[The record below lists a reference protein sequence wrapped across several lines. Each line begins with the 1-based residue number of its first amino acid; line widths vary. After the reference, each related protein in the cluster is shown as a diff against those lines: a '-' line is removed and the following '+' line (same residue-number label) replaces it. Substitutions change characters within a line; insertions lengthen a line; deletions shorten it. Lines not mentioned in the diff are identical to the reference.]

1 MKKFF
6 LLTVILAFFG
16 LTANAQPK
24 NLLGTWKS
32 TIADVYAGT
41 EYLMS
46 KNCSAMGM
54 EMSFTFK
61 NGEECL
67 LTIVAEGESETYNVT
82 YKVVGTVVILTDQS
96 GEDIPLIYKDG
107 KLWMERQEED
117 GMLIRLNFEKK

>member
-32 TIADVYAGT
+32 TTVDVYAGT
-41 EYLMS
+41 EHLMS
-46 KNCSAMGM
+46 MNCSAMGM

-67 LTIVAEGESETYNVT
+67 VTIVTEDESETENVT

-96 GEDIPLIYKDG
+96 GEDMPLIYKDG
-107 KLWMERQEED
+107 KLWMEQQED
-117 GMLIRLNFEKK
+117 GMDMRINFEKK

>member
-6 LLTVILAFFG
+6 LLSVILAFFG

-32 TIADVYAGT
+32 TTVDVYAGT

-46 KNCSAMGM
+46 MNCSAVGI
-54 EMSFTFK
+54 EMSFAFK

-67 LTIVAEGESETYNVT
+67 VTIVAGGESETENVT

-96 GEDIPLIYKDG
+96 GEDMPLIYKDG
-107 KLWMERQEED
+107 KLWMEQQED
-117 GMLIRLNFEKK
+117 GMDMRINFEKK